1 MISMGVR
8 APLSWIVVAALAVAC
23 QSSDPAAGPEDPAR
37 PGLAFGKVPA
47 AIQLSGRFEVWARIN
62 DDTGKMT
69 EDSSTLVT
77 IRATGSGTLRGTLT
91 KRAVS
96 GRAVFDD
103 LAYDRWEP
111 ITLTISSPALGEVS
125 TREPLPVR
133 PLMRFVSMPPA
144 HVPAGS
150 PIGRIAI
157 ELVDGRGQ
165 AVRANQ
171 PITLTNTD
179 GVTVAG
185 GAGRNFEAG
194 PVQYDQI
201 TLGTPGSRTLVWQS
215 PGLLDLIAGIT
226 VHEGEVTESLWLPA
240 GRVGVP
246 YRAQLPGSG
255 EYRLLSAE
263 LPRGLTLEKTGEL
276 HGVPTVAEH
285 ARLEIF
291 ELGATTS
298 VLWKADLPVA
308 PEVEMA
314 PGTLDSLDVDG
325 PSMVTSFDEM
335 VQVTSRRTSVPV
347 RIFHPVDLQDHGP
360 LPVIVFHHGALMI
373 EPGHPRVFDRFDP
386 LLRRWASYGFVVCAI
401 DAPELVWLNG
411 RLVNA
416 SLANLNAMSEN
427 QRATIDHLRV
437 RSGQRDFALAGHL
450 DLERIIVAG
459 HSRGGGAS
467 LITARTEASVV
478 GGILLEP
485 LDPMATVGGQDVWNE
500 PLPQKPFLLVIA
512 GSDAELPYPMVD
524 FLYERRSGPMVAP
537 TLIGGIHNYTCDAS
551 CAPENG
557 ANAGITREQQQSI
570 TNAYAVAFL
579 KYVASGDATYAPLL
593 FEHEAGSTHLS
604 PAGVF
609 LRSDRG
615 ASALVVD
622 DFQSET
628 AGRNSLG
635 LASSD
640 RQMAWSGDE
649 PSMISATRM
658 LPGAYDMFRAI
669 YERPEVESRSDAHR
683 LEWMED
689 GATYQTTLGTL
700 DVRRRRAFVFRA
712 RSERE
717 PIDPGKLTL
726 RFTDDEGATVSIP
739 GAGHVG
745 ETGIGS
751 RFTDVIA
758 PLRELRAAGLNLL
771 QLQTLEIV
779 LQGAGA
785 MTIDDLRFE

>member
-1 MISMGVR
+1 MGVR
-8 APLSWIVVAALAVAC
+8 APLSWIFLAAVVVAC
-23 QSSDPAAGPEDPAR
+23 RSGDPGGSPDDPAR
-37 PGLAFGKVPA
+37 PGLAFDKLPA
-47 AIQLSGRFEVWARIN
+47 AIQLSGRFEVRARIN
-62 DDTGKMT
+62 DQAGNLTD
-69 EDSSTLVT
+69 DSTTFVT
-77 IRATGSGTLRGTLT
+77 IGVKGSGSLRGTLN
-91 KRAVS
+91 KRAVA
-96 GRAVFDD
+96 GQVVFDD
-103 LAYDRWEP
+103 LSYDRWEP
-111 ITLTISSPALGEVS
+111 ITLTLAAQGLGEIS
-125 TREPLPVR
+125 TGAPLPVR

-171 PITLTNTD
+171 PITLEASE
-179 GVTVAG
+179 GLSAAG
-185 GAGRNFEAG
+185 GPGRNFAAG
-194 PVQYDQI
+194 PVEYEEI
-201 TLGTPGSRTLVWQS
+201 TLSAAGSRTLVWQS

-226 VHEGEVTESLWLPA
+226 VHEGDVTESLWLPA

-263 LPRGLTLEKTGEL
+263 LPRGLTLEPTGEL

-291 ELGATTS
+291 ELRATGS

-314 PGTLDSLDVDG
+314 AGTLDGLDVDG
-325 PSMVTSFDEM
+325 PMTVTSFDE
-335 VQVTSRRTSVPV
+335 VVEVPSRHGSVPV
-347 RIFHPVDLQDHGP
+347 RIFHPADTAGMPGRQ

-373 EPGHPRVFDRFDP
+373 DPSHPTVFDRFDP
-386 LLRRWASYGFVVCAI
+386 LLRRWASYGFVVCSI

-411 RLVNA
+411 RLVSA
-416 SLANLNAMSEN
+416 SLANLNAMSED
-427 QRATIDHLRV
+427 QRATIAHLRA
-437 RSGQRDFALAGHL
+437 RNGEGTFPLAGHL

-485 LDPMATVGGQDVWNE
+485 LDPMATVGGQDVWNS
-500 PLPQKPFLLVIA
+500 PLPPKPFLVVIA

-524 FLYERRSGPMVAP
+524 FLYERRAGPMAAP
-537 TLIGGIHNYTCDAS
+537 TILGGIHAYTCDAS
-551 CAPENG
+551 CPPENG

-579 KYVASGDATYAPLL
+579 KYVADGDPDYAPLL
-593 FEHEAGSTHLS
+593 FGHEGASTHLS
-604 PAGVF
+604 PAGVYM
-609 LRSDRG
+609 RADRG
-615 ASALVVD
+615 ASALTVD

-635 LASSD
+635 LTSSD
-640 RQMAWSGDE
+640 SQMSWSGDE
-649 PSMISATRM
+649 PSLISAIRM
-658 LPGAYDMFRAI
+658 LPGAYDMFRGI
-669 YERPEVESRSDAHR
+669 YERPEVLRRSDAHR
-683 LEWMED
+683 LEWTTD
-689 GATYQTTLGTL
+689 GANYETNLGTL
-700 DVRRRRAFVFRA
+700 DVRRRGAFVFRA
-712 RSERE
+712 RSEGD
-717 PIDPGKLTL
+717 PIDAAELTL
-726 RFTDDEGATVSIP
+726 HFADGEGNSLDIP
-739 GAGHVG
+739 GSGLVG
-745 ETGIGS
+745 QTGIGD

-758 PLRELRAAGLNLL
+758 PLRELRAGGLNLL
-771 QLQTLEIV
+771 QLQTVEII
-779 LQGAGA
+779 LHGQGA
-785 MTIDDLRFE
+785 MSIDDLRFE